1 MKKLIAASIVLVLA
15 QGCAYDPAE
24 GSAERLIKE
33 TYKPTQQVQIA
44 KRFRKLTPEELKSN
58 EFYVAPNGNDDNP
71 GTLGEPFGTLERT
84 KDAVAQKI
92 AAGLD
97 ANLTIFLRGGTY
109 ELEEPLV
116 LGPKT
121 SGNDQ
126 YSVTWTAYPGEIPI
140 VSGGRHIT
148 GWTKS
153 EGNIWTTEI
162 PEVRDGKA
170 YFRNFWVNGQRAIRA
185 RSPNADAPEPFYRLR
200 EVYLSPDQRDYL
212 ITLGNNEV
220 QPWKKVIEVELVT
233 FGDWEITDYRPEKID
248 PTNGIVRLPT
258 FPVLADGYIR
268 PRPGLACYFEN
279 AIEML
284 DEPGEWHLDR
294 KTGVLSYWP
303 RPGEDMST
311 MEAVAPRIA
320 SLLRISGTA
329 RNPVRN
335 VHFHGIRFEY
345 TDSVLPSTG
354 YVGWGGCTTLID
366 RQLPPQGR
374 RTPVEVAIN
383 MDFSKSCSIEDCQV
397 AHLGASGCRLG
408 EGSFA
413 SFLHGN
419 DIFDVGAHGVVVF
432 GRGNQV
438 VNNHI
443 HQYGRVYYAGSGVLA
458 PTATD
463 VLIAHNWVHDGSYNG
478 ISIGEKDES
487 LPAGIPAVCN
497 DTIAYNRIEN
507 VMTRLSDGGGIYT
520 LGSRRGLVLQG
531 NLVFDVRRTPSG
543 SGAPNNGIFFDE
555 RSIGVRVEDNIIYDT
570 SGDPVRFNMC
580 QRGEQSW
587 GKNCFGIRPG
597 ETNFPSASAA
607 QAGIELHPPESR
619 SP

>member
-1 MKKLIAASIVLVLA
+1 MKKFIVASVALALA
-15 QGCAYDPAE
+15 QGCAHDPAE
-24 GSAERLIKE
+24 GLAERLIKE
-33 TYKPTQQVQIA
+33 TYKPVQQVQVV
-44 KRFRKLTPEELKSN
+44 KRFRELTPEELKAN
-58 EFYVAPNGNDDNP
+58 EFYIAPTGNDENP
-71 GTLGEPFGTLERT
+71 GTLAEPFGTLERT
-84 KDAVAQKI
+84 KDAVAQKV
-92 AAGLD
+92 AAGLNS
-97 ANLTIFLRGGTY
+97 NLIIFLRGGTY
-109 ELEEPLV
+109 ELEEPLI

-121 SGNDQ
+121 SGTDQ
-126 YSVTWTAYPGEIPI
+126 YSVSWIAQPGETPVI
-140 VSGGRHIT
+140 SGGRRIN
-148 GWTKS
+148 GWTKG

-170 YFRNFWVNGQRAIRA
+170 YFRNFWVNDQRAIRA

-212 ITLGNNEV
+212 VTLGNNEV

-233 FGDWEITDYRPEKID
+233 LGDWEITDYRLEKID

-303 RPGEDMST
+303 RPGEDMAAVET
-311 MEAVAPRIA
+311 VAPRLTL
-320 SLLRISGTA
+320 LLRISGTA
-329 RNPVRN
+329 HNLVKN
-335 VHFHGIRFEY
+335 VHFHGIHFEH
-345 TDSVLPSTG
+345 TDSILPATG
-354 YVGWGGCTTLID
+354 YVGWGACATLID
-366 RQLPPQGR
+366 RQLPPDGR
-374 RTPVEVAIN
+374 RMPVEVAIN
-383 MDFSKSCSIEDCQV
+383 LDFSKSCSVEDCQV
-397 AHLGASGCRLG
+397 THLGASGCRLG
-408 EGSFA
+408 EGSA
-413 SFLHGN
+413 ACSLRGN
-419 DIFDVGAHGVVVF
+419 EIFDVGAHGIVVF
-432 GRGNQV
+432 GRSNQV

-463 VLIAHNWVHDGSYNG
+463 ALIAHNWIHDGSYNG

-487 LPAGIPAVCN
+487 LPAGIPSVCN
-497 DTIAYNRIEN
+497 TTIAYNRIEN

-570 SGDPVRFNMC
+570 AGDPVRFNMC
-580 QRGEQSW
+580 ERGQQNW

-597 ETNFPSASAA
+597 ETNFPSALAA
-607 QAGIELHPPESR
+607 QAGIEPHPVESQN
-619 SP
+619 P